1 MNDLLWIKLW
11 LLLILLLKLR
21 RLARGLILGLFLIV
35 RGLVLVILLGED
47 RGDVTGSHSLD
58 IWHLLL

>member
-35 RGLVLVILLGED
+35 RGLVLVILLGKD
-47 RGDVTGSHSLD
+47 RGDVTSSHSLD